1 MLRFVIL
8 VMSIVLQLIAAIFAL
23 RLMRVTKYR
32 ASWVFI
38 SLGFL
43 LLAIKRAIK
52 LIQFLQDD
60 FKFYLTMADDW
71 LAVIISLLFTAGVFL
86 IGEIFYSLKKA
97 DIDRSRVENRLLRTV
112 INTEEKERKRFAKD
126 LHDGLGPL
134 LSTVKMSI
142 SALLNTCTDSG
153 NKKILD
159 NTNLVTNE
167 AIASI
172 KEISNNLS
180 PHVLINFGLISALKN
195 FIYKINESKAIN
207 IEFTDNIKDKRFN
220 SNVEIILYR
229 ATCELINNTLKH
241 ASAEN
246 ITIDISKYRQI
257 LVVQYQDDGIGF
269 DTSELENLQSGGM
282 GFDNISSRLK
292 SINGMFVVNSKPT
305 EGINALLKVKLSSSK

>member
-1 MLRFVIL
+1 MLRFTIL
-8 VMSIVLQLIAAIFAL
+8 VASIILQVIAAIFAL

-43 LLAIKRAIK
+43 MLAIKRAIK

-142 SALLNTCTDSG
+142 SALLNTCTDPN

-167 AIASI
+167 AISSI

-195 FIYKINESKAIN
+195 FINKINESKVIN
-207 IEFTDNIKDKRFN
+207 IEFSNNIKEKRLN
-220 SNVEIILYR
+220 SNTEIILYR
-229 ATCELINNTLKH
+229 AICELINNTLKH
-241 ASAEN
+241 ASAKN
-246 ITIDISKYRQI
+246 IIINISKYRHTLI
-257 LVVQYQDDGIGF
+257 IQYQDDGIGF
-269 DTSELENLQSGGM
+269 DSNKLESLQDTGM
-282 GFDNISSRLK
+282 GFDNIASRLK
-292 SINGMFVVNSKPT
+292 SINGMFVINSKPN
-305 EGINALLKVKLSSSK
+305 EGINALLKIKLGSSK